1 MKKDI
6 ETFLQ
11 YLLSEKHYSSYTI
24 RAYKT
29 DLEQFVEFL
38 IQKRGETDSPSPKE
52 ITRED
57 IQLFLGDM
65 VRHGIS
71 KRSVARKL
79 ASIRAFFGYQ
89 MRIAGLKTNPTA
101 ALVSPKL
108 GKVLPQFLREEE
120 IRNAL
125 EGITQDLAAGVRDRA
140 ILELFYGTGMRLSEL
155 VGLNLYNIDLVS
167 GTVRVYGK
175 GRKERALPI
184 GKKAGE
190 TVKNYLARR
199 RDFHPKNGNLALF
212 LNSSGN
218 RMSARGIQLLVHKWL
233 SRVSEKKKLSP
244 HVLRHTFATHLLNRG
259 ADLEAVKELLGH
271 ASLSTTQVYTHLTMD
286 HLKKV
291 YRQAH
296 PRAEINLKIKD

>member
-1 MKKDI
+1 MRKAI
-6 ETFLQ
+6 ENFLQ
-11 YLLSEKHYSSYTI
+11 YLLSEKHYSFYTI

-29 DLEQFVEFL
+29 DLEQFTEFL
-38 IQKRGETDSPSPKE
+38 IQKRKNYPFPEE

-57 IQLFLGDM
+57 IRLFLGDM
-65 VRHGIS
+65 IRHGIS

-89 MRIAGLKTNPTA
+89 LRTGKVMLNPTVGI
-101 ALVSPKL
+101 VSPKL
-108 GKVLPQFLREEE
+108 AKVLPQFLREEE

-125 EGITQDLAAGVRDRA
+125 EAIVQDSAAGVRDRA

-155 VGLNLYNIDLVS
+155 VGLNIYDIDLAS

-175 GRKERALPI
+175 GRKERILPV
-184 GKKAGE
+184 GEKAGE
-190 TVKNYLARR
+190 AVKNYLLRR
-199 RDFHPKNGNLALF
+199 REFHPKNGNPALF

-218 RMSARGIQLLVHKWL
+218 RMSTRGVQLLVHKWL
-233 SRVSEKKKLSP
+233 SRVSERKKLSP
-244 HVLRHTFATHLLNRG
+244 HVLRHTFATHLLNHG

-286 HLKKV
+286 RLKKI

-296 PRAEINLKIKD
+296 PRAEVN